1 MAAVAYFSMKA
12 MLLLIDCLHKVKAS
26 PGHYTGNGTAH
37 LTSVNSSEEMEAFV
51 QQKPSAETESTSS
64 SDIITYSDVAFA
76 AWGPMGRLIVDS
88 SLICAQ
94 VRPSL
99 LYAGFLSTRK
109 TNFLQVGFCCGYLIF
124 ITENLTDFV
133 PSVPK
138 SEWLLLILPPLF
150 FLTLI
155 PDLSRLAV
163 FSLLAQVS
171 NLLAFAVVYWFDF
184 EHLHLAQ
191 AATRKEV
198 QSQLMLWL
206 DYADF
211 ELILILIS
219 VYYKVYI

>member
-1 MAAVAYFSMKA
+1 M
-12 MLLLIDCLHKVKAS
+12 
-26 PGHYTGNGTAH
+26 
-37 LTSVNSSEEMEAFV
+37 
-51 QQKPSAETESTSS
+51 
-64 SDIITYSDVAFA
+64 
-76 AWGPMGRLIVDS
+76 
-88 SLICAQ
+88 
-94 VRPSL
+94 
-99 LYAGFLSTRK
+99 
-109 TNFLQVGFCCGYLIF
+109 GFCCGYLIF

-138 SEWLLLILPPLF
+138 GQWLLLILPPLF

-198 QSQLMLWL
+198 FSL
-206 DYADF
+206 F
-211 ELILILIS
+211 IPSI
-219 VYYKVYI
+219 